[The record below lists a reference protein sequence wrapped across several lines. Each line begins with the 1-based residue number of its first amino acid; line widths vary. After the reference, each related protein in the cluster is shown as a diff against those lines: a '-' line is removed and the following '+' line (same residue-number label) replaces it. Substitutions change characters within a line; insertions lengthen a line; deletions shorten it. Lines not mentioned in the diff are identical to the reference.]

1 MNGDNKRNPLTQRE
15 RHAQMRHRQLIDTAL
30 RLFAERGL
38 EKTTIKAIAEAAGVA
53 QGLIYH
59 YFPSKEALFFAVLDE
74 HGFLPQLREILGAP
88 HDRPVRE
95 VLAEIAVRY
104 YTLLREKEAF
114 LTVVMREALVNPG
127 VQARLERLTREAV
140 ALLARYLAARIA
152 AGELRPH
159 HPEVVARMLLS
170 SVFMLHIGGMPVERV
185 YDLVDV
191 VLEGIVGQR
200 AETR

>member
-1 MNGDNKRNPLTQRE
+1 MNRKRHGNPTSNRE
-15 RHAQMRHRQLIDTAL
+15 RHARMRRRQLIDTAL
-30 RLFAERGL
+30 GLFAERGL

-95 VLAEIAVRY
+95 VLTEIAVRY
-104 YTLLREKEAF
+104 YALLREKEAF
-114 LTVVMREALVNPG
+114 ITVVMREALVNPN
-127 VQARLERLTREAV
+127 VQARLEALTREAIE
-140 ALLARYLAARIA
+140 LLTRYLAARIA

-159 HPEVVARMLLS
+159 PPEVVAWMLIS
-170 SVFMLHIGGMPVERV
+170 SVFILHVSGMPVERV
-185 YDLVDV
+185 NDLVDV
-191 VLEGIVGQR
+191 LLRGVVGKC
-200 AETR
+200 ADTR